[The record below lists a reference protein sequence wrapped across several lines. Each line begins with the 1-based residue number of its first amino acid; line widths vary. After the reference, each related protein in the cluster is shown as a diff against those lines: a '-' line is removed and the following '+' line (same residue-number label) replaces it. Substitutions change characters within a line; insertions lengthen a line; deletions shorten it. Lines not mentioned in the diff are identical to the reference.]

1 MRSRTNRVLPG
12 FGLSLGSAL
21 LFVSLFTL
29 LPLTALVVKAA
40 GLPWHEYWAYI
51 TDPRAITTYRFT
63 LTCALWATLINV
75 TLGLWVA
82 WILAR
87 YDFPGRRLLDA
98 IVDLPF
104 ALPTAVAGLSLAALT
119 VKSAPIGQFFSLFDV
134 KIAYALPG
142 VVIAM
147 AFTSFPFVVRTVQP
161 VMEDLDPAME
171 ESAVSLGARPAT
183 TFRRV
188 LIPEILPATL
198 AGATIA
204 FVRSLGEFGAIVFI
218 SGNLPFRT
226 EITAMLIFIR
236 VNEYDYAGAAALA
249 TVILAFALLV
259 LVSMNL
265 IQGRFY
271 RRLNQV

>member
-1 MRSRTNRVLPG
+1 MLKRTNRVLPG

-29 LPLTALVVKAA
+29 LPLAALVIKAA
-40 GLPWHEYWAYI
+40 GLPWPDYWAYI
-51 TDPRAITTYRFT
+51 TDPRAIATYRFT

-75 TLGLWVA
+75 ALGLWVA

-98 IVDLPF
+98 IIDLPF

-119 VKSAPIGQFFSLFDV
+119 VKSAPIGQLFSIFDV

-188 LIPEILPATL
+188 LVPEILPATL

-226 EITAMLIFIR
+226 EITAMLIYIR

-249 TVILAFALLV
+249 TVILAFALLT

-271 RRLNQV
+271 RRLNQL